1 MTPTDRSARRS
12 NALSTALRRTT
23 SYARAAL
30 AAAAL
35 VAMPTIAADAP
46 LPGGT
51 LRVALR
57 GDPASLD
64 CHAVESGHV
73 AFALFPAYST
83 LLKYDPT
90 DFPKIIGDL
99 ATSWT
104 ESPDHLV
111 YTFRI
116 NAKARFH
123 DGTPLT
129 SKDVKA
135 TYERLRNPPP
145 GVVSLRRPFFADIRS
160 IDAPDPTT
168 VRFTLSAPNAAMLST
183 FANPWNCI
191 YSAAKLAV
199 DPTFP
204 SKTILGSG
212 PFKLVEYTPGNR
224 IVYEKFKDYFKP
236 GLPYLDRVELV
247 ILANAAVVPAI
258 SSGQVN
264 ADFFTFSAPLR
275 DQIAR
280 ARGAKTVFETVETT
294 TGSIV
299 TFNTK
304 RKPFDDPRVR
314 RALALAIDRPQADQ
328 SLPKL
333 ISVHGTSPIYRTGE
347 YALPPDVL
355 ATMPGFAPDIAR
367 SRDEAK
373 RLLKEAGAS
382 DLKVTL
388 LTPNTRDPYEVY
400 GVFMVDTWRR
410 IGVQVELKALDAAAY
425 TAAKTARDF
434 DAVLEWNSSQGLDP
448 NEVLNKYV
456 PGNPNNYSGADD
468 PELVSLFEQIKR
480 ELDPAKRRDLARRF
494 EVRLLEQVWMTPL
507 QWATRTTA
515 VDSDLRGW
523 KTQPTFAAGVSDE
536 SLWWA
541 KPGPQ

>member
-1 MTPTDRSARRS
+1 MKAYRRWLLIAALCTTTLATAQTPT
-12 NALSTALRRTT
+12 
-23 SYARAAL
+23 
-30 AAAAL
+30 
-35 VAMPTIAADAP
+35 
-46 LPGGT
+46 PGGT

-83 LLKYDPT
+83 LLKYDPLEY
-90 DFPKIIGDL
+90 PKIIGDL

-104 ESPDHLV
+104 ESPDHLT
-111 YTFRI
+111 YTFKLASQ
-116 NAKARFH
+116 AKFH
-123 DGTPLT
+123 DGSPLT

-135 TYERLRNPPP
+135 TYERLRDPPP
-145 GVVSLRRPFFADIRS
+145 GVISLRKPFFADIKA
-160 IDAPDPTT
+160 IDTPDAHT
-168 VRFTLSAPNAAMLST
+168 VRFTLSAPNAAMMST

-191 YSAAKLAV
+191 YSAQKLAA
-199 DPTFP
+199 DPLSP
-204 SKTILGSG
+204 SKAIFGSG
-212 PFKLVEYTPGNR
+212 PFRLVEQVPGSR

-236 GLPYLDRVELV
+236 GLPYLDRVELIV
-247 ILANAAVVPAI
+247 LSNANVVPAI

-275 DQIAR
+275 EQIAK
-280 ARGAKTVFETVETT
+280 ARGTRTVFDSAEST

-304 RKPFDDPRVR
+304 RKPFDDVRVR
-314 RALALAIDRPQADQ
+314 RALAMAIDRPTAEL

-333 ISVHGTSPIYRTGE
+333 IAVKGTSPFYRAGSAF
-347 YALPPDVL
+347 ALPDATL
-355 ATMPGFAPDIAR
+355 ATMPGFAPDIAK
-367 SRDEAK
+367 SREEAK
-373 RLLKEAGAS
+373 KLLKEAGAEN
-382 DLKVTL
+382 LKLVL

-400 GVFMVDTWRR
+400 GVFMVDSWRR
-410 IGVQVELKALDAAAY
+410 IGVTVELRAVDAATY

-434 DAVLEWNSSQGLDP
+434 DAVLEWNSSQGVDP

-456 PGNPNNYSGADD
+456 PTSPNNYSGADD
-468 PELVSLFEQIKR
+468 PELVALFEQIRR
-480 ELDPAKRRDLARRF
+480 EFDVAKRRELVHRF
-494 EVRLLEQVWMTPL
+494 ESRVLTQAWMTPL

-523 KTQPTFAAGVSDE
+523 KSQPIFSAGVSLE
-536 SLWWA
+536 TLWWA